1 MKKWRIDSLIMANHQ
16 LTRRQKQI
24 VKAMKQGAIL
34 WHSYIRTS
42 SNFAYLVS
50 EDINEQVKYSTVDTL
65 IDLGVIEEIEDNN
78 PDVNYR
84 LKQ

>member
-1 MKKWRIDSLIMANHQ
+1 MANHQ
-16 LTRRQKQI
+16 LTRRQKEI
-24 VKAMKQGAIL
+24 VEAMKQGAIL
-34 WHSYIRTS
+34 WHPYIRVS

-50 EDINEQVKYSTVDTL
+50 EDINEQVKYSTVDKL

>member
-1 MKKWRIDSLIMANHQ
+1 
-16 LTRRQKQI
+16 
-24 VKAMKQGAIL
+24 MKQCAIL
-34 WHSYIRTS
+34 WHPYIRAS
-42 SNFAYLVS
+42 SIFAYLVS
-50 EDINEQVKYSTVDTL
+50 EDINEQVKYSTVDKL